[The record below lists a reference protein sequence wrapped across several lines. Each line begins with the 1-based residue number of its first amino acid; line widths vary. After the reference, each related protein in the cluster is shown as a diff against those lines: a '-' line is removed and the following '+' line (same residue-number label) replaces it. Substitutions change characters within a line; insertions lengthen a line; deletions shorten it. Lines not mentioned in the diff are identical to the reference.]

1 MLEGQTAGILKRCK
15 LSVVTSVE
23 EVREIQVRRWSSLL
37 RRRLQSQILKMRRN
51 QPREEEGVREEGQE
65 RSKVNW

>member
-1 MLEGQTAGILKRCK
+1 MLEGQTAGILKRYK

-23 EVREIQVRRWSSLL
+23 EVRGIQGRRWSSLL

-51 QPREEEGVREEGQE
+51 
-65 RSKVNW
+65 